1 LAGLGFIHEG
11 THAAAIRQM
20 AFDYVTDDVIPCLS
34 PSPIDLAAYRDV
46 VLDRFGNPAIRD
58 TNQRVAADGF
68 SKIPGFIAPTV
79 RERLAAG
86 QGIDSVAM
94 LPALFLV
101 FLQRWHRGALPYA
114 YQDQGMDA
122 AVAHAICDAADPVAA
137 LCSDAA
143 LWGGLAGDARLI
155 DAVRRASERV
165 AHFVAEKAAS

>member
-1 LAGLGFIHEG
+1 
-11 THAAAIRQM
+11 M

-86 QGIDSVAM
+86 ASIDSVAM
-94 LPALFLV
+94 LPALFLA
-101 FLQRWHRGALPYA
+101 FLQRWHQGHAALRLPGPGHGRG
-114 YQDQGMDA
+114 
-122 AVAHAICDAADPVAA
+122 VAHAICDAADPVVWR
-137 LCSDAA
+137 C
-143 LWGGLAGDARLI
+143 ARTRACG
-155 DAVRRASERV
+155 AVSRAMRGWSTPCACQRARRALRRRQS
-165 AHFVAEKAAS
+165 KP